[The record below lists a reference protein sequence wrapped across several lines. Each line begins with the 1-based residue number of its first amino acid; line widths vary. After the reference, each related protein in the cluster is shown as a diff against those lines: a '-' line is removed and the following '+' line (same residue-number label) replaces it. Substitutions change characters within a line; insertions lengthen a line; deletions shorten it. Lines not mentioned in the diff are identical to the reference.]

1 MKMRSIVV
9 ALAAGAVLFPAG
21 AAVAQDM
28 PNLPGL
34 DQAREQVG
42 GATAQSPRVPASDL
56 LPAEARAGLSRGV
69 GGSSSGSG
77 TGSPS
82 RLPETGVDTT
92 ALALDGLTLL
102 GAGTLLLTIRR
113 RWAAAS

>member
-21 AAVAQDM
+21 TVLAQDM
-28 PNLPGL
+28 PDLPGL
-34 DQAREQVG
+34 DQARDQVG
-42 GATAQSPRVPASDL
+42 GATAQSLRVPASNL
-56 LPAEARAGLSRGV
+56 LPAETRAGLSRGV
-69 GGSSSGSG
+69 GGSGSG

-102 GAGTLLLTIRR
+102 GAGMLLLTIRR
-113 RWAAAS
+113 RWAASA